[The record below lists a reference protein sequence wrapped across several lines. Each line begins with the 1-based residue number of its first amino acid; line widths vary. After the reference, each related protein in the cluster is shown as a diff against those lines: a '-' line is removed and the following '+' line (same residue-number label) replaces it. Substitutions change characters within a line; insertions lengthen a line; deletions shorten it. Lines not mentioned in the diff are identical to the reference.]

1 MVQPYFENLKLM
13 DSEVRSF
20 SLNPPNAP
28 PFASIFPGFV
38 AARNLSFYELGHFGA
53 GSVAIIKKDYRI
65 SFLAPNCSPK
75 KKMPLSFGRST
86 TSSEEGSTSWMAV
99 CISNVNLGEL

>member
-1 MVQPYFENLKLM
+1 MVQPYFENLKMM

-65 SFLAPNCSPK
+65 SFLAPNCSPP
-75 KKMPLSFGRST
+75 KKMPLR
-86 TSSEEGSTSWMAV
+86 
-99 CISNVNLGEL
+99 LGEVYHQLRRREHELDGCLHFQCQSG